1 MTQEKTRLFTITN
14 VKRVDEGLEF
24 EFDLSDEFVEKFK
37 EEQGLKKWSQKRFD
51 EWVTENIEVIAKL
64 AGITGEETTPSE

>member
-1 MTQEKTRLFTITN
+1 MTEEKTRLFTITS
-14 VKRVDEGLEF
+14 VKRVDNGLEF

-51 EWVTENIEVIAKL
+51 EWVTENIDAISQL
-64 AGITGEETTPSE
+64 AGLTSAEPPVE

>member
-1 MTQEKTRLFTITN
+1 MTEEKTRLFTITS
-14 VKRVDEGLEF
+14 VKRVDNGLEF

-51 EWVTENIEVIAKL
+51 AWVTENIDAISQL
-64 AGITGEETTPSE
+64 AGLTSAEPPVE